1 MTSAKLDATGY
12 RWLSSL
18 STYSFSLQYRAGKQ
32 NLDADVLSRRP
43 HSPPEDDYAS
53 KKESERIRQFTLYHL
68 SNPESP
74 ETVPLDVIQAIC
86 ERHMVTSAVANVGST
101 TSGLTLVESLTH
113 QSTAIPDCFQ
123 QEQVDGLPIVH
134 SISEEELRQ
143 KQTLDPAINA
153 VIVLLET
160 GETPPPSLRL
170 ELPELPL
177 LLRELNRLEIQNGV
191 LYRKRQDGPNTSY
204 QLVLPEELRAT
215 ALTSLHHDVGHLGVE
230 RTVDLARARFYWPK
244 MHMTIE
250 KMVKSCERCIRRK
263 TSPEKAAPLINI
275 KTCRPLELVCMDFLS
290 IEPDRS
296 NTKDVLVITDH
307 FTKYAVAVPTP
318 NQ

>member
-1 MTSAKLDATGY
+1 M
-12 RWLSSL
+12 
-18 STYSFSLQYRAGKQ
+18 
-32 NLDADVLSRRP
+32 LSRRP

-101 TSGLTLVESLTH
+101 TSELTLVESLTH